1 VEAQIKEEGLLDIPT
16 KSGFVLPT
24 RLFRLFSYE

>member
-16 KSGFVLPT
+16 KSDLYCANPVVPLV
-24 RLFRLFSYE
+24 